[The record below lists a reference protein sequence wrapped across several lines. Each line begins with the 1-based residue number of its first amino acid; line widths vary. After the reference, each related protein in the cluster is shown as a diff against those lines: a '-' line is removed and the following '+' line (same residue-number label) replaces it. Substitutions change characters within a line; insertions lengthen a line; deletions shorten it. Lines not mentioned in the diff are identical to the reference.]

1 MRTMRVGKMKLDTIF
16 VFSALLLVFVTL
28 LVIQIAIGVEKSLV
42 AAQAVILAFL
52 LAYARTRPL

>member
-1 MRTMRVGKMKLDTIF
+1 LRTMRVGKMKLDTIF